1 MTLLAPTR
9 PLNGP
14 GSSGGARTRSSLGV
28 HLDYLQSAKPEGREA
43 LAYSRLER
51 SA

>member
-9 PLNGP
+9 PLNGS
-14 GSSGGARTRSSLGV
+14 GSSGGIRTRSSLGLR
-28 HLDYLQSAKPEGREA
+28 LDYLRAVKPKGREA